1 MSQMEIP
8 PQFSYGMPPQ
18 YQMGMPPQYQMGMPP
33 PGHPVH
39 VGWNTSSA
47 PLTSLVGL
55 GTLLLL
61 IIHIYFLNIV
71 RPMTGFEA
79 GVVGVGCDLQIWIVA
94 AL

>member
-1 MSQMEIP
+1 MSQMGIP
-8 PQFSYGMPPQ
+8 PQFSYGMPPHYQMGMPPQ

-61 IIHIYFLNIV
+61 IIHIYF
-71 RPMTGFEA
+71 FE
-79 GVVGVGCDLQIWIVA
+79 CSMHLSTSNYF
-94 AL
+94 L